1 LGEQKNWS
9 CLTILSC
16 LHKEQPRPRPG
27 VYDSCGASLAS
38 HIIKETEFMEHIL
51 GNAASAP
58 IDVDMNNFM
67 AEVVEGS
74 SKQPVIV
81 QFWAPWCGPCK
92 QLGPVL
98 EKVVAAANGKVKMV
112 RVNIDDNQQIAQQ
125 LRVQSVPTVYAFVDG
140 QPVDG
145 FAGAQPESTL
155 TQFIEKISALGGAGA
170 EIATM
175 LEAGNAAV
183 ETQDL
188 ASAMQIFQQVMEA
201 DPESAEALAGLVRC
215 LTGMK
220 DHQAARE
227 IVDQLDDEFREKP
240 AMQAAIM
247 ALELAERAAESAGDL
262 DVAQAAV
269 DANPND
275 LQARQDLAMA
285 LFATGDNAGAMAQL
299 LESIRIDRGWNEDA
313 ARLQLLEFFKTLG
326 AANPDVM
333 TARRQLS
340 TLLFA

>member
-1 LGEQKNWS
+1 
-9 CLTILSC
+9 
-16 LHKEQPRPRPG
+16 
-27 VYDSCGASLAS
+27 
-38 HIIKETEFMEHIL
+38 MEHIL

-112 RVNIDDNQQIAQQ
+112 RVNIDNNQQIAQQ

-170 EIATM
+170 DIATM

-183 ETQDL
+183 ETQDF

>member
-1 LGEQKNWS
+1 
-9 CLTILSC
+9 
-16 LHKEQPRPRPG
+16 
-27 VYDSCGASLAS
+27 
-38 HIIKETEFMEHIL
+38 MEHIL
-51 GNAASAP
+51 GTAASAP

-92 QLGPVL
+92 QLGPIL

-155 TQFIEKISALGGAGA
+155 TQFIEKVSALGGAGA
-170 EIATM
+170 DIASM
-175 LEAGNAAV
+175 IEAGNAAV
-183 ETQDL
+183 ETQDF
-188 ASAMQIFQQVMEA
+188 ASAMQMFQQVMEA

-227 IVDQLDDEFREKP
+227 IVDQLNDEFLEKP
-240 AMQAAIM
+240 AMQAAIL
-247 ALELAERAAESAGDL
+247 ALELAERAAESAGNL

-269 DANPND
+269 NANPND

-326 AANPDVM
+326 AANPDVI

>member
-1 LGEQKNWS
+1 
-9 CLTILSC
+9 
-16 LHKEQPRPRPG
+16 
-27 VYDSCGASLAS
+27 
-38 HIIKETEFMEHIL
+38 MEHIL
-51 GNAASAP
+51 GTTASAP

-67 AEVVEGS
+67 AEVVEAS
-74 SKQPVIV
+74 SQQPVIV

-98 EKVVAAANGKVKMV
+98 EKVVATANGKVKMV

-145 FAGAQPESTL
+145 FAGAQPESAV
-155 TQFIEKISALGGAGA
+155 TQFIEKVSSLGGAGA
-170 EIATM
+170 DIASM
-175 LEAGNAAV
+175 LDAGNAAV
-183 ETQDL
+183 ESQDF

-201 DPESAEALAGLVRC
+201 DPDSAEALAGLVRC

-227 IVDQLDDEFREKP
+227 IVDQLTDEFREKP
-240 AMQAAIM
+240 AMRAVID

-269 DANPND
+269 AANPDD
-275 LQARQDLAMA
+275 LQARQNLAMA

-299 LESIRIDRGWNEDA
+299 LESIRIDRSWNEDA
-313 ARLQLLEFFKTLG
+313 ARMQLLEFFKTLG

>member
-1 LGEQKNWS
+1 V
-9 CLTILSC
+9 
-16 LHKEQPRPRPG
+16 H
-27 VYDSCGASLAS
+27 DSCGASLAS
-38 HIIKETEFMEHIL
+38 HIIKEIEFMEHIL

-170 EIATM
+170 DIATM

-183 ETQDL
+183 ETQDF

>member
-1 LGEQKNWS
+1 
-9 CLTILSC
+9 
-16 LHKEQPRPRPG
+16 
-27 VYDSCGASLAS
+27 
-38 HIIKETEFMEHIL
+38 MEHIL
-51 GNAASAP
+51 GNAANAT
-58 IDVDMNNFM
+58 IEVDVNNFM

-92 QLGPVL
+92 QLGPIL
-98 EKVVAAANGKVKMV
+98 EKVISVSGGKVKMV
-112 RVNIDDNQQIAQQ
+112 RINIDDNQQIAQQ

-145 FAGAQPESTL
+145 FTGAQPESTL

-170 EIATM
+170 DIATM
-175 LEAGNAAV
+175 LEAGNSAV
-183 ETQDL
+183 QVQDF
-188 ASAMQIFQQVMEA
+188 AGAMKTFQQVMDAE
-201 DPESAEALAGLVRC
+201 PESVQALAGLVRC
-215 LTGMK
+215 MIGMK

-240 AMQAAIM
+240 EMQASIL
-247 ALELAERAAESAGDL
+247 ALELAERAAESAGDFGE
-262 DVAQAAV
+262 AQASV
-269 DANPND
+269 EANPND

-285 LFATGDNAGAMAQL
+285 LYAKGDNAGAMAQL

-313 ARLQLLEFFKTLG
+313 ARLQLLEFFHTLG

-333 TARRQLS
+333 TARRRLS

>member
-1 LGEQKNWS
+1 
-9 CLTILSC
+9 
-16 LHKEQPRPRPG
+16 
-27 VYDSCGASLAS
+27 
-38 HIIKETEFMEHIL
+38 MEHIL

-170 EIATM
+170 DIATM

-183 ETQDL
+183 ETQDF

-240 AMQAAIM
+240 TMQAAIM

>member
-1 LGEQKNWS
+1 MEQ
-9 CLTILSC
+9 I
-16 LHKEQPRPRPG
+16 
-27 VYDSCGASLAS
+27 LAS
-38 HIIKETEFMEHIL
+38 
-51 GNAASAP
+51 AATAP

-74 SKQPVIV
+74 SQIPVIV

-98 EKVVAAANGKVKMV
+98 EKVVAAAHGKVKMV

-145 FAGAQPESTL
+145 FSGAQPESAL
-155 TQFIEKISALGGAGA
+155 TQFVEKLSSMGGAGA
-170 EIATM
+170 DIAGM
-175 LEAGNAAV
+175 LEAANTAV
-183 ETQDL
+183 ETQDF
-188 ASAMQIFQQVMEA
+188 AGAMQIYQQVMEA
-201 DPESAEALAGLVRC
+201 DPESADALAGLVRC
-215 LTGMK
+215 LTGMR
-220 DHQAARE
+220 DHLAARE
-227 IVDQLDDEFREKP
+227 IIDQLNDEFREKP
-240 AMQAAIM
+240 SMQAAIA

-262 DVAQAAV
+262 DLAQAAV
-269 DANPND
+269 AANPED

-285 LFATGDNAGAMAQL
+285 LFATGDNAAAMAQL
-299 LESIRIDRGWNEDA
+299 LESIRVDRSWNDEA

-333 TARRQLS
+333 AARRQLS
-340 TLLFA
+340 TLLFS

>member
-1 LGEQKNWS
+1 MEQ
-9 CLTILSC
+9 I
-16 LHKEQPRPRPG
+16 
-27 VYDSCGASLAS
+27 LAS
-38 HIIKETEFMEHIL
+38 
-51 GNAASAP
+51 AATAP

-74 SKQPVIV
+74 SQIPVIV

-98 EKVVAAANGKVKMV
+98 EKVVAAAHGKVKMV

-145 FAGAQPESTL
+145 FSGAQPESAL
-155 TQFIEKISALGGAGA
+155 TQFVEKLSSMGGAGA
-170 EIATM
+170 DIAGM
-175 LEAGNAAV
+175 LEAANTAV
-183 ETQDL
+183 ETQDF
-188 ASAMQIFQQVMEA
+188 AGAMQIYQQVMEA
-201 DPESAEALAGLVRC
+201 DPESADALAGLVRC
-215 LTGMK
+215 LTGMQ

-227 IVDQLDDEFREKP
+227 IIDQLNDEFREKP
-240 AMQAAIM
+240 SMQAAIA

-262 DVAQAAV
+262 DLVQAAV
-269 DANPND
+269 ATNPED

-299 LESIRIDRGWNEDA
+299 LESIRIDRSWNDEA

-333 TARRQLS
+333 AARRQLS
-340 TLLFA
+340 TLLFS

>member
-1 LGEQKNWS
+1 
-9 CLTILSC
+9 
-16 LHKEQPRPRPG
+16 
-27 VYDSCGASLAS
+27 
-38 HIIKETEFMEHIL
+38 MEHIL
-51 GNAASAP
+51 GTAASAA

-155 TQFIEKISALGGAGA
+155 TQFIEKVSALGGAGA
-170 EIATM
+170 DIASM

-183 ETQDL
+183 ETQDF
-188 ASAMQIFQQVMEA
+188 ASAMQIFQQLMEA

-227 IVDQLDDEFREKP
+227 IVDQLNDEFREKP
-240 AMQAAIM
+240 AMQAAIL
-247 ALELAERAAESAGDL
+247 ALELAERAAESAGNL

-326 AANPDVM
+326 AANPDVIA
-333 TARRQLS
+333 ARRQLS

>member
-1 LGEQKNWS
+1 
-9 CLTILSC
+9 
-16 LHKEQPRPRPG
+16 
-27 VYDSCGASLAS
+27 
-38 HIIKETEFMEHIL
+38 MEHIL

-74 SKQPVIV
+74 SKLPVIV

-92 QLGPVL
+92 QLGPTL

-145 FAGAQPESTL
+145 FSGAQPESTL

-170 EIATM
+170 DIASM
-175 LEAGNAAV
+175 LEAGNTAI
-183 ETQDL
+183 ETQDYT
-188 ASAMQIFQQVMEA
+188 SAMKIFQQVMEA
-201 DPESAEALAGLVRC
+201 EPESAEALAGLVRC
-215 LTGMK
+215 LTGIK
-220 DHQAARE
+220 DHQAARD
-227 IVDQLDDEFREKP
+227 IVDKLDDEFREKP

-247 ALELAERAAESAGDL
+247 ALELAERAAVSVGDL
-262 DVAQAAV
+262 GLSQAAV
-269 DANPND
+269 DANPNN

-313 ARLQLLEFFKTLG
+313 ARLQLLELFKTLG
-326 AANPDVM
+326 SANPDVM

>member
-1 LGEQKNWS
+1 MEQ
-9 CLTILSC
+9 I
-16 LHKEQPRPRPG
+16 
-27 VYDSCGASLAS
+27 LAS
-38 HIIKETEFMEHIL
+38 
-51 GNAASAP
+51 AATAP

-74 SKQPVIV
+74 SQLPVIV

-98 EKVVAAANGKVKMV
+98 EKVVAAAHGKVKMV
-112 RVNIDDNQQIAQQ
+112 RVNIDNNQQIAQQ

-145 FAGAQPESTL
+145 FSGAQPESAL
-155 TQFIEKISALGGAGA
+155 TQFVEKLSSMGGAGA
-170 EIATM
+170 DIAGM
-175 LEAGNAAV
+175 LEAANTAV
-183 ETQDL
+183 ETQDF
-188 ASAMQIFQQVMEA
+188 AGAMQIYQQVMEA
-201 DPESAEALAGLVRC
+201 DPESADALAGLVRC
-215 LTGMK
+215 LTGIQ

-227 IVDQLDDEFREKP
+227 IIDQLNDEFREKP
-240 AMQAAIM
+240 SMQAAIA

-262 DVAQAAV
+262 DLAQAAV
-269 DANPND
+269 AANPED

-299 LESIRIDRGWNEDA
+299 LESIRVDRSWNDEA

-333 TARRQLS
+333 AARRQLS
-340 TLLFA
+340 TLLFS

>member
-1 LGEQKNWS
+1 MEQ
-9 CLTILSC
+9 I
-16 LHKEQPRPRPG
+16 
-27 VYDSCGASLAS
+27 LAS
-38 HIIKETEFMEHIL
+38 
-51 GNAASAP
+51 AATAP

-74 SKQPVIV
+74 SQLPVIV

-98 EKVVAAANGKVKMV
+98 EKVVAAAHGKVKMV

-145 FAGAQPESTL
+145 FSGAQPESAL
-155 TQFIEKISALGGAGA
+155 TQFVEKLSSMGGAGA
-170 EIATM
+170 DIAGM
-175 LEAGNAAV
+175 LEAANTAV
-183 ETQDL
+183 ETQDF
-188 ASAMQIFQQVMEA
+188 AGAMQIYQQVMEA
-201 DPESAEALAGLVRC
+201 DPESADALAGLVRC
-215 LTGMK
+215 LTGMR

-227 IVDQLDDEFREKP
+227 IIDQLNDEFREKP
-240 AMQAAIM
+240 SMQAAIA

-262 DVAQAAV
+262 DLAQAAV
-269 DANPND
+269 AANPED

-299 LESIRIDRGWNEDA
+299 LESIRVDRSWNDEA

-333 TARRQLS
+333 AARRQLS
-340 TLLFA
+340 TLLFS

>member
-1 LGEQKNWS
+1 MEQ
-9 CLTILSC
+9 I
-16 LHKEQPRPRPG
+16 
-27 VYDSCGASLAS
+27 LAS
-38 HIIKETEFMEHIL
+38 
-51 GNAASAP
+51 AATAP

-74 SKQPVIV
+74 SQIPVIV

-98 EKVVAAANGKVKMV
+98 EKVVAAAHGKVKMV

-145 FAGAQPESTL
+145 FSGAQPESAL
-155 TQFIEKISALGGAGA
+155 TQFVEKLSSMGGAGA
-170 EIATM
+170 DIADM
-175 LEAGNAAV
+175 LEAAKTAV
-183 ETQDL
+183 ETQDF
-188 ASAMQIFQQVMEA
+188 AGAMQIYQQVMEA
-201 DPESAEALAGLVRC
+201 DPESADALAGLVRC
-215 LTGMK
+215 LTGMQ

-227 IVDQLDDEFREKP
+227 IIDQLNDEFREKP
-240 AMQAAIM
+240 SMQAAIA

-262 DVAQAAV
+262 DLAQAAV
-269 DANPND
+269 AANPED

-299 LESIRIDRGWNEDA
+299 LESIRVDRSWNDEA

-333 TARRQLS
+333 AARRQLS
-340 TLLFA
+340 TLLFS

>member
-1 LGEQKNWS
+1 
-9 CLTILSC
+9 
-16 LHKEQPRPRPG
+16 
-27 VYDSCGASLAS
+27 
-38 HIIKETEFMEHIL
+38 MEHIL
-51 GNAASAP
+51 GTTASAP

-74 SKQPVIV
+74 SQKPVIV

-145 FAGAQPESTL
+145 FAGAQPESAV
-155 TQFIEKISALGGAGA
+155 TQFIEKVSSLGGAGA
-170 EIATM
+170 DITSM
-175 LEAGNAAV
+175 LDAGNAAV
-183 ETQDL
+183 ESQDF
-188 ASAMQIFQQVMEA
+188 ASAMQIFQQAMEA
-201 DPESAEALAGLVRC
+201 DPDSAEALAGLVRC

-220 DHQAARE
+220 DDQAARE
-227 IVDQLDDEFREKP
+227 IVDQLTDEFREKP
-240 AMQAAIM
+240 AMQAAIN

-262 DVAQAAV
+262 DVAQAVVA
-269 DANPND
+269 ANPND
-275 LQARQDLAMA
+275 LQARQNLAMA

-299 LESIRIDRGWNEDA
+299 LESIRIDRSWNEDA
-313 ARLQLLEFFKTLG
+313 ARMQLLEFFKTLG

>member
-1 LGEQKNWS
+1 MEQ
-9 CLTILSC
+9 IL
-16 LHKEQPRPRPG
+16 
-27 VYDSCGASLAS
+27 A
-38 HIIKETEFMEHIL
+38 T
-51 GNAASAP
+51 AATAP

-74 SKQPVIV
+74 SQIPVIV

-98 EKVVAAANGKVKMV
+98 EKVVAAAHGKVKMV

-145 FAGAQPESTL
+145 FSGAQPESAL
-155 TQFIEKISALGGAGA
+155 TQFVEKLSSMGGAGA
-170 EIATM
+170 DIAGM
-175 LEAGNAAV
+175 LEAANTAV
-183 ETQDL
+183 ETQDF
-188 ASAMQIFQQVMEA
+188 AGAMQIYQQVMEA
-201 DPESAEALAGLVRC
+201 DPESADALAGLVRC
-215 LTGMK
+215 LTGMQ

-227 IVDQLDDEFREKP
+227 IIDQLNDEFREKP
-240 AMQAAIM
+240 SMQAAIA

-262 DVAQAAV
+262 DLAQAAV
-269 DANPND
+269 AANPED

-299 LESIRIDRGWNEDA
+299 LESIRVDRSWNDEA

-333 TARRQLS
+333 AARRQLS
-340 TLLFA
+340 TLLFS

>member
-1 LGEQKNWS
+1 MEQ
-9 CLTILSC
+9 I
-16 LHKEQPRPRPG
+16 
-27 VYDSCGASLAS
+27 LAS
-38 HIIKETEFMEHIL
+38 
-51 GNAASAP
+51 AATAP
-58 IDVDMNNFM
+58 IDGDMNNFM

-74 SKQPVIV
+74 SQIPVIV

-98 EKVVAAANGKVKMV
+98 EKVVAAAHGKVKMV

-145 FAGAQPESTL
+145 FSGAQPESAL
-155 TQFIEKISALGGAGA
+155 TQFVEKLSSMGGAGA
-170 EIATM
+170 DIAGM
-175 LEAGNAAV
+175 LEAANTAV
-183 ETQDL
+183 ETQDF
-188 ASAMQIFQQVMEA
+188 AGAMQIYQQVMET
-201 DPESAEALAGLVRC
+201 DPESADALAGLVRC
-215 LTGMK
+215 LTGMQ

-227 IVDQLDDEFREKP
+227 IIDQLNDEFREKP
-240 AMQAAIM
+240 SMQAAIA

-262 DVAQAAV
+262 DLAQAAV
-269 DANPND
+269 AANPED

-299 LESIRIDRGWNEDA
+299 LESICVDRSWNDEA

-333 TARRQLS
+333 AARRQLS
-340 TLLFA
+340 TLLFS

>member
-1 LGEQKNWS
+1 MEQ
-9 CLTILSC
+9 I
-16 LHKEQPRPRPG
+16 
-27 VYDSCGASLAS
+27 LAS
-38 HIIKETEFMEHIL
+38 
-51 GNAASAP
+51 AATAP

-74 SKQPVIV
+74 SQIPVIV

-98 EKVVAAANGKVKMV
+98 EKVVAAAHGKVKMV

-145 FAGAQPESTL
+145 FSGAQPESAL
-155 TQFIEKISALGGAGA
+155 TQFVEKLSSMGGAGA
-170 EIATM
+170 DIAGM
-175 LEAGNAAV
+175 LEAANTAV
-183 ETQDL
+183 ETQDF
-188 ASAMQIFQQVMEA
+188 AGAMQIYQQVMEA
-201 DPESAEALAGLVRC
+201 DPESADALAGLVRC
-215 LTGMK
+215 LTGMR

-227 IVDQLDDEFREKP
+227 IIDQLNDEFREKLS
-240 AMQAAIM
+240 MRAAIA

-262 DVAQAAV
+262 DLAQAAV
-269 DANPND
+269 AANPED

-299 LESIRIDRGWNEDA
+299 LESIRVDRSWNDEA

-333 TARRQLS
+333 AARRQLS
-340 TLLFA
+340 TLLFS

>member
-1 LGEQKNWS
+1 
-9 CLTILSC
+9 
-16 LHKEQPRPRPG
+16 
-27 VYDSCGASLAS
+27 
-38 HIIKETEFMEHIL
+38 MEHIL
-51 GNAASAP
+51 GTTASAP

-74 SKQPVIV
+74 SQQPVIV

-145 FAGAQPESTL
+145 FAGAQPESAV
-155 TQFIEKISALGGAGA
+155 TQFIEKVSSLGGAGA
-170 EIATM
+170 DIASM
-175 LEAGNAAV
+175 LDAGNAAA
-183 ETQDL
+183 ETQDF

-201 DPESAEALAGLVRC
+201 DPDSAEALAGLVRC

-227 IVDQLDDEFREKP
+227 IVDQLTDEFREKP
-240 AMQAAIM
+240 AMQAAID

-269 DANPND
+269 AANPHD

-299 LESIRIDRGWNEDA
+299 LESIRIDRSWNEDA
-313 ARLQLLEFFKTLG
+313 ARMQLLEFFKTLG

>member
-1 LGEQKNWS
+1 MEQ
-9 CLTILSC
+9 I
-16 LHKEQPRPRPG
+16 
-27 VYDSCGASLAS
+27 LAS
-38 HIIKETEFMEHIL
+38 
-51 GNAASAP
+51 AATAP

-74 SKQPVIV
+74 SQLPVVV

-98 EKVVAAANGKVKMV
+98 EKVVAAAHGKVKMV

-145 FAGAQPESTL
+145 FSGAQPESAL
-155 TQFIEKISALGGAGA
+155 TQFVEKLSSMGGAGA
-170 EIATM
+170 DIAGM
-175 LEAGNAAV
+175 LEAANTAV
-183 ETQDL
+183 ETQDF
-188 ASAMQIFQQVMEA
+188 AGAMQIYQQVMEA
-201 DPESAEALAGLVRC
+201 DPESADALAGLVRC
-215 LTGMK
+215 LTGMQ

-227 IVDQLDDEFREKP
+227 IIDQLNDEFREKP
-240 AMQAAIM
+240 SMQAAIA

-262 DVAQAAV
+262 DLAQAAV
-269 DANPND
+269 ATNPED

-299 LESIRIDRGWNEDA
+299 LESIRVDRSWNDEA

-333 TARRQLS
+333 AARRQLS
-340 TLLFA
+340 TLLFS

>member
-1 LGEQKNWS
+1 MEQ
-9 CLTILSC
+9 I
-16 LHKEQPRPRPG
+16 
-27 VYDSCGASLAS
+27 LAS
-38 HIIKETEFMEHIL
+38 
-51 GNAASAP
+51 AATAP

-74 SKQPVIV
+74 SQIPVIV

-98 EKVVAAANGKVKMV
+98 EKVVAAAHGKVKMV

-145 FAGAQPESTL
+145 FSGAQPESAL
-155 TQFIEKISALGGAGA
+155 TQFVEKLSSMGGAGA
-170 EIATM
+170 DIAGM
-175 LEAGNAAV
+175 LEAANTAV
-183 ETQDL
+183 ETQDF
-188 ASAMQIFQQVMEA
+188 AGAMQIYQQVMEA
-201 DPESAEALAGLVRC
+201 DPESADALAGLVRC
-215 LTGMK
+215 LTGMQ

-227 IVDQLDDEFREKP
+227 IIDQLNDEFREKP
-240 AMQAAIM
+240 SMQAAIA
-247 ALELAERAAESAGDL
+247 ALGLAERAAESAGDL
-262 DVAQAAV
+262 DLAQAAV
-269 DANPND
+269 AANPED

-299 LESIRIDRGWNEDA
+299 LESIRVDRSWNDEA

-333 TARRQLS
+333 AARRQLS
-340 TLLFA
+340 TLLFS

>member
-1 LGEQKNWS
+1 
-9 CLTILSC
+9 
-16 LHKEQPRPRPG
+16 
-27 VYDSCGASLAS
+27 
-38 HIIKETEFMEHIL
+38 MEHIL
-51 GNAASAP
+51 GTTASAP

-74 SKQPVIV
+74 SQQPVIV

-98 EKVVAAANGKVKMV
+98 EKVVAAANGKVKIV

-145 FAGAQPESTL
+145 FAGAQPESAV
-155 TQFIEKISALGGAGA
+155 TQFIEKVSSLGGAGA
-170 EIATM
+170 DIASM
-175 LEAGNAAV
+175 LDAGNAAV
-183 ETQDL
+183 ETQDF

-201 DPESAEALAGLVRC
+201 DPDSAEALAGLVRC
-215 LTGMK
+215 LNGMK

-227 IVDQLDDEFREKP
+227 IVDQLTDEFREKP
-240 AMQAAIM
+240 AMQAAID

-262 DVAQAAV
+262 DVAHAAV
-269 DANPND
+269 AANPND

-299 LESIRIDRGWNEDA
+299 LESIRIDRSWNEDA
-313 ARLQLLEFFKTLG
+313 ARIQLLEFFNTLG

-333 TARRQLS
+333 IARRQLS

>member
-1 LGEQKNWS
+1 
-9 CLTILSC
+9 
-16 LHKEQPRPRPG
+16 
-27 VYDSCGASLAS
+27 
-38 HIIKETEFMEHIL
+38 MEHIL
-51 GNAASAP
+51 GTPASAP

-74 SKQPVIV
+74 SQQPVIV

-125 LRVQSVPTVYAFVDG
+125 LRVQSVPTVYAFFDG

-145 FAGAQPESTL
+145 FAGAQPESAV
-155 TQFIEKISALGGAGA
+155 TQFIDKVSSLGGAGA
-170 EIATM
+170 DIASM
-175 LEAGNAAV
+175 LNAGNAAV
-183 ETQDL
+183 ETQDF

-201 DPESAEALAGLVRC
+201 DPDSAEALAGLVRC

-220 DHQAARE
+220 DHQAARD
-227 IVDQLDDEFREKP
+227 IVDQLTDGFREKP
-240 AMQAAIM
+240 AMQAAID

-269 DANPND
+269 AANPDN

-299 LESIRIDRGWNEDA
+299 LESIRIDRSWNEDA
-313 ARLQLLEFFKTLG
+313 ARIQLLEFFKTLG

>member
-1 LGEQKNWS
+1 
-9 CLTILSC
+9 
-16 LHKEQPRPRPG
+16 
-27 VYDSCGASLAS
+27 
-38 HIIKETEFMEHIL
+38 MEHIL
-51 GNAASAP
+51 GTTASAP
-58 IDVDMNNFM
+58 INVDMNNFM

-74 SKQPVIV
+74 SRQPVIV

-145 FAGAQPESTL
+145 FAGAQPESAV
-155 TQFIEKISALGGAGA
+155 TQFIEKVSSLGGAGA
-170 EIATM
+170 DITSM
-175 LEAGNAAV
+175 LDAGNAAV
-183 ETQDL
+183 ESQDF

-201 DPESAEALAGLVRC
+201 DPDSAEALAGLVRC
-215 LTGMK
+215 LNGMK

-227 IVDQLDDEFREKP
+227 IVDQLTDEFREKP
-240 AMQAAIM
+240 AMQAAIE

-262 DVAQAAV
+262 DAAQAAV
-269 DANPND
+269 AADPND

-285 LFATGDNAGAMAQL
+285 LFAAGDNAGAMAQL
-299 LESIRIDRGWNEDA
+299 LESIRIDRSWNEDA
-313 ARLQLLEFFKTLG
+313 ARMQLLEFFKTLG

>member
-1 LGEQKNWS
+1 MEQ
-9 CLTILSC
+9 
-16 LHKEQPRPRPG
+16 
-27 VYDSCGASLAS
+27 
-38 HIIKETEFMEHIL
+38 IL

-74 SKQPVIV
+74 SKLPVIV

-92 QLGPVL
+92 QLGPTL

-145 FAGAQPESTL
+145 FSGAQPESTL
-155 TQFIEKISALGGAGA
+155 IQFIEKISALGGAGA
-170 EIATM
+170 DIASM
-175 LEAGNAAV
+175 LEAGNTAI
-183 ETQDL
+183 EKQDYT
-188 ASAMQIFQQVMEA
+188 SAMKIFQQVMEA
-201 DPESAEALAGLVRC
+201 EPESAEALAGLVRC
-215 LTGMK
+215 LTGIK
-220 DHQAARE
+220 DHQAARD
-227 IVDQLDDEFREKP
+227 IVDKLDDEFREKP

-247 ALELAERAAESAGDL
+247 ALELAERAADSAGDL
-262 DVAQAAV
+262 GLSQAAV
-269 DANPND
+269 DANPNN

-299 LESIRIDRGWNEDA
+299 LESIRIDRGWNEGA
-313 ARLQLLEFFKTLG
+313 ARLQLLELFKTLG
-326 AANPDVM
+326 SANPDVM

>member
-1 LGEQKNWS
+1 
-9 CLTILSC
+9 
-16 LHKEQPRPRPG
+16 
-27 VYDSCGASLAS
+27 
-38 HIIKETEFMEHIL
+38 MEHIL

-58 IDVDMNNFM
+58 IDVDVNNFM

-170 EIATM
+170 DIATM

-183 ETQDL
+183 ETQDF

>member
-1 LGEQKNWS
+1 
-9 CLTILSC
+9 
-16 LHKEQPRPRPG
+16 
-27 VYDSCGASLAS
+27 
-38 HIIKETEFMEHIL
+38 MEHIL

-98 EKVVAAANGKVKMV
+98 EKVVAAANGKVRMV

-170 EIATM
+170 DIATM

-183 ETQDL
+183 ETQDF